1 MTWKH
6 WRRLLVPTC
15 LLTIG
20 TTLVACDLGVS
31 WDLAGP
37 RSPPPA
43 SGGGGGACW
52 AITVSVWPSLTDSLG
67 MAFGTIRDGSYTDS
81 LRVSQSNFENM
92 NLSAGLERPGIYR
105 VTIAAP
111 GYVTCGRTPSPHA
124 DPPREGLSLSLPDR
138 SSHLSCGVLL

>member
-20 TTLVACDLGVS
+20 TTLVACDLGDS
-31 WDLAGP
+31 WDLSPAGP

-43 SGGGGGACW
+43 SGCAGACW
-52 AITVSVWPSLTDSLG
+52 AITVQVQPSLTDSLG

-81 LRVSQSNFENM
+81 LRVWRSNFENM
-92 NLSAGLERPGIYR
+92 NLSAGMARPGIYR

-111 GYVTCGRTPSPHA
+111 GYVTWDTTGVVVPAFGDGIRHSTWLIVRLEETP
-124 DPPREGLSLSLPDR
+124 
-138 SSHLSCGVLL
+138 